1 MSDSIVIPAGRS
13 GYLLYDPDTDKLTVE
28 DPFPTRGLGSV
39 SNQISM
45 RKKAEEIKVR
55 QRATKAIAAE
65 KDSEAYKKEEKQKK
79 KEQIKQLRKD
89 LKGVTETFKG
99 LRPFEKHKTLKT
111 KK

>member
-55 QRATKAIAAE
+55 QRAIKAIAAE
-65 KDSEAYKKEEKQKK
+65 KDSEEQKK
-79 KEQIKQLRKD
+79 KAQIKQLRKD